1 MMISEMT
8 QKSNKC
14 LELYNTALN
23 NFKNIIELLDDNL
36 GEQLSVLD
44 KKQSDLLHIVEND
57 EGVNVYMQYDLMSD
71 LRKIRQQRRDI
82 KNMIELSNL
91 IKTPISTFIQN
102 QEINEFKMNNISTMI
117 MNPIYKVRDED
128 IYDKYV
134 DIDNV
139 ALQLKVDTEQIKK

>member
-57 EGVNVYMQYDLMSD
+57 EGINVYMQYDFMSD

-102 QEINEFKMNNISTMI
+102 QEANEFKMNNISTMI

>member
-23 NFKNIIELLDDNL
+23 NFKDIIELLDDNL
-36 GEQLSVLD
+36 GEQLSLLD
-44 KKQSDLLHIVEND
+44 KKQSDLLHIVEHD
-57 EGVNVYMQYDLMSD
+57 EGVNVYTQYDLMSD
-71 LRKIRQQRRDI
+71 LKMIRRERRDI
-82 KNMIELSNL
+82 KNMMELSNL
-91 IKTPISTFIQN
+91 IKTPILTFIQN

-139 ALQLKVDTEQIKK
+139 ALQLKADTEQIKK

>member
-1 MMISEMT
+1 MISEMT

-57 EGVNVYMQYDLMSD
+57 EGINVYMQYDLMSD

>member
-1 MMISEMT
+1 MT

-57 EGVNVYMQYDLMSD
+57 EGINVYMQYDLMSD

-117 MNPIYKVRDED
+117 MNPIYKVKDED

>member
-1 MMISEMT
+1 MISEMT

-57 EGVNVYMQYDLMSD
+57 DGVNVYMQYDLMSD